1 MAVTGRDPD
10 DIRFRGEYLDALRF
24 VRAEFDDPL
33 EDVWFE
39 WSEVKA
45 KALAALVVYALK
57 VAAAAGGRA
66 GEAEAEAFVSRIL
79 DGLIIQAMES
89 GG

>member
-10 DIRFRGEYLDALRF
+10 DIRYQGEYLDALRF

-33 EDVWFE
+33 DDVWFA
-39 WSEVKA
+39 WSEAKA
-45 KALAALVVYALK
+45 KALAALVVDALK
-57 VAAAAGGRA
+57 VAAAASGRT
-66 GEAEAEAFVSRIL
+66 GEAEAEAYVSGIL
-79 DGLIIQAMES
+79 DGLIIQAMER